1 VAKSGDELV
10 GETEDGGCKPQN
22 DHTDALLKGQDLV
35 SDRVK
40 AERAIAIQIDKAAAV
55 MTALLA
61 LDPVDRFM
69 PSDSGEPNMVSRP
82 NVGAMQLQWK
92 IAQYILDAA
101 MDRLPTPIANTGR
114 SIVVRTVDPKQ
125 LQAELA
131 KRLRKAA

>member
-10 GETEDGGCKPQN
+10 SESPDGAKKP
-22 DHTDALLKGQDLV
+22 DDALLSGQDLI

-40 AERAIAIQIDKAAAV
+40 AERAIAVQIDKAAAV
-55 MTALLA
+55 MSALLA
-61 LDPVDRFM
+61 MEPVDKFIAA
-69 PSDSGEPNMVSRP
+69 DGGEPQCVERVNTGM
-82 NVGAMQLQWK
+82 AQLQWK

-114 SIVVRTVDPKQ
+114 SIVVRTVDPKA

-131 KRLRKAA
+131 KRLKKAA